1 MGAESSSPKSGTRS
15 QPWHTDPNMADRFEI
30 VVGPQGRIV
39 IPARLRRALGL
50 NAGDRMTAAVE
61 GDRLVLER
69 REVVLGR
76 LQSAFAAAV
85 PPGVSLVDQLIR
97 ERRSEAVRES
107 RK

>member
-1 MGAESSSPKSGTRS
+1 M
-15 QPWHTDPNMADRFEI
+15 WHTDREMADRVEI

-50 NAGDRMTAAVE
+50 RTGDRMTAAVE
-61 GDRLVLER
+61 DDRLVLER

-76 LQSAFAAAV
+76 LQAAFAAAV
-85 PPGVSLVDQLIR
+85 PPGVSLVDELIK
-97 ERRSEAVRES
+97 ERRAEASKES